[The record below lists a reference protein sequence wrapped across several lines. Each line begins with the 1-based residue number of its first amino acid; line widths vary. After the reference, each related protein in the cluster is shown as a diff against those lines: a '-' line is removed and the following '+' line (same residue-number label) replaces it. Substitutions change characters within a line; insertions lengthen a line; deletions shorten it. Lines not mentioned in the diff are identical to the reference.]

1 MSVKEL
7 FGSDSEE
14 STEEP
19 PPPPRDKK
27 DDDDSDLPGLESGND
42 SDSDD
47 DDMPMRTRRGV
58 HVPAARSPTRSADAR
73 LRASALGRELLDGE
87 DAVAAVVDREGAV
100 VADVPAIAPAV
111 QEGYIPPDG
120 VEYDE
125 PTHRRAPA
133 HTAWSKPDNGYA
145 RIDSNNTRKPRGVF
159 PSGYVWST
167 ALNGWRRTYAQTL
180 EDERI
185 RRETP
190 QRPATSGGTDG
201 FFGVDCVNG
210 AMTEI
215 SWYVGGMGQHAPI
228 RWFTNLI
235 TAFTLI
241 CNHEGSATVM
251 SMERGDRRKLLH
263 IQGVSRFITSETYKE
278 QFKNFIRRHL
288 GILTGGNIRC
298 KIGIRYFSGQ
308 SWEYMLGYVQKDEGQ
323 PHYRLWSVG
332 VTPAEMRKGRD
343 NYSLVRRPVLLCVR
357 RLCVPLCVTLRG
369 CAGA

>member
-1 MSVKEL
+1 MSAMNVKDI

-14 STEEP
+14 STTEQAPTRLSGDADE
-19 PPPPRDKK
+19 
-27 DDDDSDLPGLESGND
+27 DDGDFGEFGAQDSDE
-42 SDSDD
+42 SDD
-47 DDMPMRTRRGV
+47 EELHRTYRIPVGR
-58 HVPAARSPTRSADAR
+58 PSRCADAR
-73 LRASALGRELLDGE
+73 LAESAIGREMLEAE
-87 DAVAAVVDREGAV
+87 DAVAAVNDTERAQAAADGAG
-100 VADVPAIAPAV
+100 AGEPAIEPTI
-111 QEGYIPPDG
+111 QEGYIPPEG

-125 PTHRRAPA
+125 PTNRRAPA
-133 HTAWSKPDNGYA
+133 RTAWSRTENGYK
-145 RIDSNNTRKPRGVF
+145 RIDANNRTRPRGV
-159 PSGYVWST
+159 PPHGYVWS
-167 ALNGWRRTYAQTL
+167 AAMNGWRRSRDQTL

-185 RRETP
+185 RREAP
-190 QRPATSGGTDG
+190 QRPSTSGGTDG
-201 FFGVDCVNG
+201 FFGPDCVNG
-210 AMTEI
+210 AMTEV

-235 TAFTLI
+235 AAFTTI
-241 CNHEGSATVM
+241 CSHEGSATAM

-323 PHYRLWSVG
+323 PHYRLWSTG

-343 NYSLVRRPVLLCVR
+343 NYSLVRGVWHLVCFVR
-357 RLCVPLCVTLRG
+357 
-369 CAGA
+369 